1 MMGLAEIKAANRRNS
16 RTARELDK
24 QPCVPT
30 AAQRAI
36 LATGKLEGIRI
47 PSFGGYVP
55 RGWKRTSRDQISNSD
70 EPFFVDTSGFGAPG
84 EPALTH
90 EQFAR
95 ELAKLPEGVGIAL
108 IEVGQFQCYIATYV
122 QTKLRGSRNGA
133 R

>member
-36 LATGKLEGIRI
+36 LATGKLEGTGIHI
-47 PSFGGYVP
+47 PCFGGYVP
-55 RGWKRTSRDQISNSD
+55 RGWKRTGD

-95 ELAKLPEGVGIAL
+95 ELAKLPEGVGVAL
-108 IEVGQFQCYIATYV
+108 IEAGQFQGYIATYV
-122 QTKLRGSRNGA
+122 QTKLRGSRNGT

>member
-55 RGWKRTSRDQISNSD
+55 RGWKRTGD

-84 EPALTH
+84 EPARTH

-95 ELAKLPEGVGIAL
+95 DHAKLPEGVGVAL
-108 IEVGQFQCYIATYV
+108 IEAGQFQGYIATYV
-122 QTKLRGSRNGA
+122 QTKRRGNRNGT